1 MMNELLLFTYLSA
14 STYVI
19 QRSVVNQLKS
29 EMEKLQEEI
38 KVQLVSSS
46 LLPPRVLV
54 FCLIPCLE
62 LCCMLMYLS
71 AGYVLHNCNCHFA
84 CVPICKL
91 SDILMVS
98 VGN

>member
-1 MMNELLLFTYLSA
+1 MNELLLFTYLSA

-38 KVQLVSSS
+38 KVQLVSSL

-71 AGYVLHNCNCHFA
+71 AGYVLHNCNCHFG